1 MSEDTQIFKLKA
13 EDFTTVITEMEDK
26 GIAIFFTF
34 LDDETITA
42 EASIT
47 DNYVET
53 NHAVQDH
60 IAIKPR
66 IYRLRGCIGEVTYK
80 GSNEWLKSLNNKIN
94 SNPVLKKT
102 VDAMKPIGAISGYVG
117 NATQTAINIVNQL
130 ESSYNRYKKLIE
142 DNFITARQR
151 KLTNK
156 MQETTVAYLNR
167 ILELRLPVTLK
178 GLKFETTLNEGNNYK
193 RLYYLQ
199 SVSSHQGSNNY
210 ITDIEITIKE
220 FRVATTKIV
229 DLDKNKYGAYIPSAI
244 QKSKEVNNS
253 DFRAQNVPQTTKDKV
268 KEMWSEMKENHP
280 NAANI
285 VTKTKN
291 AIVLSVSNQLS
302 KFGIDL
308 AETAQNINS
317 SIQEWWQK

>member
-26 GIAIFFTF
+26 GIAIFFTY

-47 DNYVET
+47 DNFVET

-66 IYRLRGCIGEVTYK
+66 IYRLRGCIGEVTYR

-102 VDAMKPIGAISGYVG
+102 VNAMKPIGAISGYVG

-178 GLKFETTLNEGNNYK
+178 GLKFESTLNEGNDYK

-244 QKSKEVNNS
+244 QKSPEVNKG
-253 DFRAQNVPQTTKDKV
+253 DFKAQEVEQTTQDKV
-268 KEMWSEMKENHP
+268 KNTLENIKKNHP
-280 NAANI
+280 IVSKWVEKGSNALIYSNPAFSFA
-285 VTKTKN
+285 KS
-291 AIVLSVSNQLS
+291 AIDAVQTIYNR
-302 KFGIDL
+302 
-308 AETAQNINS
+308 
-317 SIQEWWQK
+317 

>member
-13 EDFTTVITEMEDK
+13 EDFTTVLTEMEDK
-26 GIAIFFTF
+26 GIAIFFTY
-34 LDDETITA
+34 LDDETITS
-42 EASIT
+42 EAAIT
-47 DNYVET
+47 DNFVET

-66 IYRLRGCIGEVTYK
+66 IYRLRGCIGEVTYR

-102 VDAMKPIGAISGYVG
+102 FDAMKPISAISGYVG
-117 NATQTAINIVNQL
+117 NATQSAINIVNQL

-167 ILELRLPVTLK
+167 ILELRIPVSLK
-178 GLKFETTLNEGNNYK
+178 GLKFETTLNEGNDYK

-229 DLDKNKYGAYIPSAI
+229 DLDKEKYGMVSPKAVIDQP
-244 QKSKEVNNS
+244 EVNKG
-253 DFRAQNVPQTTKDKV
+253 DFRAQDVEKSVQDKV
-268 KEMWSEMKENHP
+268 KDALSNIKKNHP
-280 NAANI
+280 IVSKWVEKGSNALIYSNPAFNFA
-285 VTKTKN
+285 KS
-291 AIVLSVSNQLS
+291 AIDTVQTIYSRQ
-302 KFGIDL
+302 GG
-308 AETAQNINS
+308 
-317 SIQEWWQK
+317 

>member
-42 EASIT
+42 EAAIT
-47 DNYVET
+47 DNFVET

-66 IYRLRGCIGEVTYK
+66 IYRLRGCIGEVTYR

-178 GLKFETTLNEGNNYK
+178 GLKFESTLNEGNDYK

-229 DLDKNKYGAYIPSAI
+229 DLDKDKYGAYIPSAI
-244 QKSKEVNNS
+244 QKSPEVNKG
-253 DFRAQNVPQTTKDKV
+253 DFKSQQVEQSVQDKV
-268 KEMWSEMKENHP
+268 KNTLNNIKKNHP
-280 NAANI
+280 TVSKWVEKGTNALIYSNPAFSFA
-285 VTKTKN
+285 KS
-291 AIVLSVSNQLS
+291 AIDAVQTIYNR
-302 KFGIDL
+302 
-308 AETAQNINS
+308 
-317 SIQEWWQK
+317 